1 MILKIEDLRDK
12 SYRDKYWNVYLNNPK
27 NYKLLQYEPKRI
39 QQIDR
44 KLKQYSTI
52 QKNDHYKTIDSSLMS
67 ERSSRQKVDCHSSFL
82 LRDVNKLDTSIKD
95 SVFYNNS
102 TLTNYRLERSNHA
115 LIKNIWNNNANNF
128 NSSNRE
134 SPKNEPVISNP
145 VNINNPVN
153 NNVLKVSATS
163 LNETILSDDDQ
174 MKKNFNTGRRF
185 TIEKIKDIV

>member
-44 KLKQYSTI
+44 KLKQYSAI

-67 ERSSRQKVDCHSSFL
+67 ERSSRQKVDSHSSFL

-115 LIKNIWNNNANNF
+115 LVKNIWNNNANNL

-134 SPKNEPVISNP
+134 SPKNESVI
-145 VNINNPVN
+145 INPVN
-153 NNVLKVSATS
+153 NNVVKVSTTS

-174 MKKNFNTGRRF
+174 MKNFNTSRRF